1 MKRKWIS
8 LLLALTLLASACAV
22 TAVAGQEPA
31 EDTVS
36 AEAGNEAQEGQEF
49 PEEDGEAAVSPAGP
63 DGDKDIRG
71 SALDEETQKLLGKV
85 TTQPEPLRSLSYAET
100 EQRIRAYN
108 LQLKALEES
117 ILMLEELDYDDLYE
131 DLRKQLSQIAQGQ
144 WYMIQVGQG
153 GTLAYEQMEQAYS
166 TLREQ
171 FDALKDGDL
180 QDDNADAI
188 WQLNS
193 LEDQIVMG
201 GESLYA
207 ALVGMEIQEGALQRQ
222 LTALNRTVEEMEL
235 RYQMGQISAL
245 QLSQT
250 KAGQTS
256 LASGLEALRMNISTY
271 KMQLESMVGAELT
284 GQITL
289 SAVPAVTEQE
299 LSAMDVERDLLTAK
313 ANSYSLHE
321 AALTLADA
329 KEVYDD
335 AGGDGYIKP
344 EKLEYKQAKRA
355 WNSAQFTYNSTL
367 QSFELKFRTLY
378 QQVQDCYQV
387 WNSAKVSLACEQQSF
402 AASEL
407 KYQQGTLSQN
417 AYLDAQDS
425 LKAADETVQ
434 TAANDLFSTYNT
446 YCWAVQHG
454 ILN

>member
-8 LLLALTLLASACAV
+8 LLLALALLLSVCAV
-22 TAVAGQEPA
+22 TAAAGQEPS

-36 AEAGNEAQEGQEF
+36 EETADEAQEGQET

-63 DGDKDIRG
+63 DSDSQRG
-71 SALDEETQKLLGKV
+71 STLDETTQKLLDKV
-85 TTQPEPLRSLSYAET
+85 TTQPETLSSLSYAET
-100 EQRIRAYN
+100 EQRIRTHN
-108 LQLKALEES
+108 LQLNALEES
-117 ILMLEELDYDDLYE
+117 ILMLEEMDYDDLYE
-131 DLRKQLSQIAQGQ
+131 DLRKQLNEIAQGQ
-144 WYMIQVGQG
+144 WFMIQMGQSS
-153 GTLAYEQMEQAYS
+153 TQAYEQLEQAYS
-166 TLREQ
+166 ALRET
-171 FDALKDGDL
+171 FDSIKNGDL

-207 ALVGMEIQEGALQRQ
+207 ALVGMEIQEGALERQ

-235 RYQMGQISAL
+235 RYQLGQVSAL

-256 LASGLEALRMNISTY
+256 LASGLETLRMNISTY

-284 GQITL
+284 GRITL
-289 SAVPAVTEQE
+289 SAIPAVTEQQ

-329 KEVYDD
+329 KEDYDD
-335 AGGDGYIKP
+335 AGGDGYSKP
-344 EKLEYKQAKRA
+344 DKLEYQQAKRA
-355 WNSAQFTYNSTL
+355 WNSAQLTYNSTL
-367 QSFELKFRTLY
+367 QSFDLKFRTLY
-378 QQVQDCYQV
+378 QQVQDCYQI
-387 WNSAKVSLACEQQSF
+387 WNNAKVSLACEQQSF

-407 KYQQGTLSQN
+407 KYQQGTLSHN

-434 TAANDLFSTYNT
+434 TTANDLFSTYNT